1 MQQALNRR
9 PEPQGQGSFRP
20 SFSTNSL
27 SPCTTRRPRLT
38 AVSEL
43 KSAPALGHNL
53 GQDILIFAC
62 HDNLLS
68 VDIRK
73 RAIKNPAW
81 RLPDGARF
89 RFWSRTW
96 RAVFRSP
103 PSLRAYGWR
112 AIKRA
117 ERLFGGCV
125 ETLAPLD
132 DHARCRR
139 QSGLC
144 GCGSRNG
151 CHGSKHNR
159 PT

>member
-9 PEPQGQGSFRP
+9 PEPHGQGSCRP
-20 SFSTNSL
+20 SFSTSSL

-38 AVSEL
+38 EVSEL
-43 KSAPALGHNL
+43 KSAPALGHNF
-53 GQDILIFAC
+53 GREISIFAC

-73 RAIKNPAW
+73 RAIKNPAG

-89 RFWSRTW
+89 GFWSRTW
-96 RAVFRSP
+96 RAVIRSP
-103 PSLRAYGWR
+103 PRLRAYDWR
-112 AIKRA
+112 AFKRS
-117 ERLFGGCV
+117 ERLFEGCV
-125 ETLAPLD
+125 EALAPLD

-139 QSGLC
+139 QSGPC
-144 GCGSRNG
+144 RCGSRNG
-151 CHGSKHNR
+151 CHGSKHKR